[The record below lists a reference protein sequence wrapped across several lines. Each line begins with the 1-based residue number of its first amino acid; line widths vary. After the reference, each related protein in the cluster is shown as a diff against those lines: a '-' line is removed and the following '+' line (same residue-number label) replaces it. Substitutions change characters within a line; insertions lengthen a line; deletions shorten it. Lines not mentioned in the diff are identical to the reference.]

1 MTNDYLKEQVLK
13 NLDII
18 ISAAIDISGID
29 ETFDNDNRNKIMPLD
44 QEFNLTVQNIMNAA
58 IELKKRIK

>member
-58 IELKKRIK
+58 IELKNRIK